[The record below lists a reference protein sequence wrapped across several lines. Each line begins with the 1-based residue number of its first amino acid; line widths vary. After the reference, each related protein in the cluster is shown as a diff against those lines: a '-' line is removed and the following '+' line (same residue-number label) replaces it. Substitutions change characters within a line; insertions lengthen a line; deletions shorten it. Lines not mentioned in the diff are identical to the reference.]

1 MGADLMSPTEH
12 SRLLMERFYS
22 LIRYRSQRA
31 ASMLISDG
39 SNGELLYRWLSRKSP
54 RLPQGEKWL
63 RILEHLR
70 WRRYHQFP
78 FHMVGGC
85 RRGGKLIGVYG
96 REPPEFPDCSQN
108 WVGRSEPI
116 ILLMNW
122 IAGDQEFARY
132 ELPFL
137 ISLNRSRPCNISR
150 PTRFDWIRIAE
161 CGPLESVRLPRTR
174 FELHRLEGP
183 ERLVATQQPN
193 PRPDSRRVRLFA
205 RTSHQSIRSADQQ
218 SRRHLLTGPQDRP
231 APTGENQI
239 DRHPH
244 AGMVSVA

>member
-1 MGADLMSPTEH
+1 MGAHLMSPTEH
-12 SRLLMERFYS
+12 SRLLMERIYS

-85 RRGGKLIGVYG
+85 RRGGKLIGLYG

-150 PTRFDWIRIAE
+150 PTRLDWIRIAE
-161 CGPLESVRLPRTR
+161 CALWKVFGYRVQDLSYIDWKARSVWWRHNSQIQDWILDESGYLPELPL
-174 FELHRLEGP
+174 
-183 ERLVATQQPN
+183 N
-193 PRPDSRRVRLFA
+193 PFD
-205 RTSHQSIRSADQQ
+205 
-218 SRRHLLTGPQDRP
+218 LLTSKVDV
-231 APTGENQI
+231 I
-239 DRHPH
+239 F
-244 AGMVSVA
+244 